1 MTLSE
6 FAITDRQREIC
17 GLIDAG
23 KSQTQV
29 ANQLGVHG
37 KTVYQA
43 VRACRRRAALKGHSP
58 EHDMTHVCPDTHYVK
73 GTSTLYGAEGEQ
85 KLQWVKTAVD
95 AEKMLEFA
103 RELAE
108 SICTSLK
115 PTKPQAGPK
124 KRLDSGQLA
133 VYPIGDAH
141 IGLYCWKEDSEED
154 YDLELAQRLMGS
166 GFSRILA
173 STPDTQEAL
182 IVNLGDWYHAD
193 SQDGVTKRSGNR
205 LDTDTRWAKVL
216 RTGVYVLR
224 SMIDEAL
231 KKHKY
236 VHVINEI
243 GNHDDHSAVMLS
255 TVLEAYYAKEKRL
268 TVDTSP
274 SSFHW
279 YEFGQNL
286 IGVHHGHQCKPEQLY
301 KVMAE
306 DRREAFGRCRNR
318 YWYIGHVHNARRQDV
333 GGVVVESFRTLIP
346 RDAYLQGAGYRSGRD
361 ICSIVLD
368 KEHGEMFRATVN
380 VEALR

>member
-1 MTLSE
+1 MV
-6 FAITDRQREIC
+6 
-17 GLIDAG
+17 DAG
-23 KSQTQV
+23 KSQREV
-29 ANQLGVHG
+29 ARTLGVHV
-37 KTVYQA
+37 KTVFQA
-43 VRACRRRAALKGHSP
+43 IRACRRRAALKGHSP

-73 GTSTLYGAEGEQ
+73 GVSTLYDGDGE
-85 KLQWVKTAVD
+85 KRLQWVKTSVD
-95 AEKMLEFA
+95 QEKMIEFA
-103 RELAE
+103 RELAD
-108 SICTSLK
+108 SVCRDVRPAK
-115 PTKPQAGPK
+115 PKAVPK
-124 KRLDSGQLA
+124 GKLDANQLA

-141 IGLYCWKEDSEED
+141 IGLYCWTEDSEED
-154 YDLELAQRLMGS
+154 YDLEIAQKLMRN
-166 GFSRILA
+166 GFSRVLA
-173 STPDTQEAL
+173 STPNTSDAL
-182 IVNLGDWYHAD
+182 IVNLGDWFHSD
-193 SQDGVTKRSGNR
+193 NQSNVTSRSGNR
-205 LDTDTRWAKVL
+205 LDVDTRWAKVL

-231 KKHKY
+231 AKHRR

-255 TVLEAYYAKEKRL
+255 TVLDAYNAKEKRL

-274 SSFHW
+274 DCFHW

-286 IGVHHGHQCKPEQLY
+286 IGVHHGHQCKPDQLY

-306 DRREAFGRCRNR
+306 DKREAFGRCKHR

-346 RDAYLQGAGYRSGRD
+346 RDAWTHGAGFRSGRD

-368 KEHGEMFRATVN
+368 SEHGEMFRATVN